1 MKKSFILYTDS
12 IQFIEWLTDEDAWK
26 LLKACLL
33 YHKDEEVKLPPLP
46 NMAFLMLKAQFDRD
60 KEKYWE
66 EIEKRRE
73 AWRLWGLAKA
83 SKSYQVLASASDAK
97 HSLANLADNDN
108 DNVNDTVNVN
118 VTDTSIISQEDKKI
132 QNTKKKKAHDYSS
145 LENDPEDS
153 FAKEA
158 YLTLKKMWWNESIPL
173 QEFIEYIDAFLVSK
187 DISKQKWDFIKW
199 QMWLKDFLIYW
210 SNDKSTKKPNYLLKM
225 RNSPSF
231 TFNQKQY
238 AKR

>member
-60 KEKYWE
+60 KEKYWD

-108 DNVNDTVNVN
+108 VNDTVNVN
-118 VTDTSIISQEDKKI
+118 VTDTSIISQEDKEI
-132 QNTKKKKAHDYSS
+132 QKTKKKKVHDYSS

-199 QMWLKDFLIYW
+199 QLWLKDFLIYW

>member
-97 HSLANLADNDN
+97 HSLANLADN
-108 DNVNDTVNVN
+108 VNDTVNVNVN
-118 VTDTSIISQEDKKI
+118 VTDTSIISHEDKKI
-132 QNTKKKKAHDYSS
+132 QDTKYNKDEWDDYLSNEWFWTLIAKSLMEIGWKPKENTA
-145 LENDPEDS
+145 S
-153 FAKEA
+153 F
-158 YLTLKKMWWNESIPL
+158 
-173 QEFIEYIDAFLVSK
+173 
-187 DISKQKWDFIKW
+187 QKWVDKTLDANKITRSEKDYDK
-199 QMWLKDFLIYW
+199 LKSGLIW
-210 SNDKSTKKPNYLLKM
+210 FVEHFKVNKSKVPKASLSSNFCLRFNLK
-225 RNSPSF
+225 
-231 TFNQKQY
+231 
-238 AKR
+238 

>member
-1 MKKSFILYTDS
+1 
-12 IQFIEWLTDEDAWK
+12 
-26 LLKACLL
+26 
-33 YHKDEEVKLPPLP
+33 
-46 NMAFLMLKAQFDRD
+46 MLDRDRD
-60 KEKYWE
+60 KYDDY
-66 EIEKRRE
+66 IEKQSE
-73 AWRLWGLAKA
+73 NGKKWGRPRKSDANPENPTVILETHWNPTKAKKA
-83 SKSYQVLASASDAK
+83 DSASASVIDSVSAIP
-97 HSLANLADNDN
+97 S
-108 DNVNDTVNVN
+108 NVVLEEENKDDTK
-118 VTDTSIISQEDKKI
+118 TKP
-132 QNTKKKKAHDYSS
+132 KKKKVYDYSS

-158 YLTLKKMWWNESIPL
+158 YLTLKKRWWNESIPL

-199 QMWLKDFLIYW
+199 QLWLKDFLIYW

>member
-12 IQFIEWLTDEDAWK
+12 IQFIEWLSDEDAWK

-108 DNVNDTVNVN
+108 VNDTVNVN
-118 VTDTSIISQEDKKI
+118 VTDTSIISQEDKEI
-132 QNTKKKKAHDYSS
+132 QKTKKKKVHDYSS

-158 YLTLKKMWWNESIPL
+158 YITLKKLWWNESIPMK
-173 QEFIEYIDAFLVSK
+173 EFFDYIDAFLVIK
-187 DISKQKWDFIKW
+187 DISKEKWDFIKW
-199 QMWLKDFLIYW
+199 QLWMKDFYIYW
-210 SNDKSTKKPNYLLKM
+210 SNDKPTKKPNYLLKM

-231 TFNQKQY
+231 NFNQKQY

>member
-1 MKKSFILYTDS
+1 MEAKNKTKPEKSS
-12 IQFIEWLTDEDAWK
+12 INLCSEWPGEVVPSDPGTRVEYSRVEENRIEESRLEEN
-26 LLKACLL
+26 
-33 YHKDEEVKLPPLP
+33 KD
-46 NMAFLMLKAQFDRD
+46 
-60 KEKYWE
+60 
-66 EIEKRRE
+66 
-73 AWRLWGLAKA
+73 
-83 SKSYQVLASASDAK
+83 
-97 HSLANLADNDN
+97 
-108 DNVNDTVNVN
+108 DTK
-118 VTDTSIISQEDKKI
+118 TKP
-132 QNTKKKKAHDYSS
+132 KKKKVYDYSS

-199 QMWLKDFLIYW
+199 QLWLKDFLIYW

-238 AKR
+238 AR

>member
-12 IQFIEWLTDEDAWK
+12 IQFIEWLSDEDAWK

-60 KEKYWE
+60 KEKYWD

-108 DNVNDTVNVN
+108 VNDTVNVN
-118 VTDTSIISQEDKKI
+118 VTDTSSTDHEDKEI
-132 QNTKKKKAHDYSS
+132 QNTKYNKDEWDDYLSNEWFWTLIAKS
-145 LENDPEDS
+145 LMEIWWKPKENTAS
-153 FAKEA
+153 F
-158 YLTLKKMWWNESIPL
+158 
-173 QEFIEYIDAFLVSK
+173 
-187 DISKQKWDFIKW
+187 QKWVDKTLDANKITRSEKDYDK
-199 QMWLKDFLIYW
+199 LKSGLIW
-210 SNDKSTKKPNYLLKM
+210 FVEHFKVNKSKVPKASLSSNFCLRFNLK
-225 RNSPSF
+225 
-231 TFNQKQY
+231 
-238 AKR
+238 

>member
-60 KEKYWE
+60 KEKYWD

-97 HSLANLADNDN
+97 HSLANLADN
-108 DNVNDTVNVN
+108 VNDTVNVN
-118 VTDTSIISQEDKKI
+118 VTDTSIISQEDKEI
-132 QNTKKKKAHDYSS
+132 QKTKKKKVHDYSS

-199 QMWLKDFLIYW
+199 QLWLKDFLIYW

>member
-60 KEKYWE
+60 KEKYWD

-108 DNVNDTVNVN
+108 VNDTVNVN
-118 VTDTSIISQEDKKI
+118 VTDTSTISQEDKEI
-132 QNTKKKKAHDYSS
+132 QKPKKKKVHDYSS

-158 YLTLKKMWWNESIPL
+158 YLTLKKMWWSESIPL

-199 QMWLKDFLIYW
+199 QLWLKDFLIYW

>member
-60 KEKYWE
+60 KEKYWD

-108 DNVNDTVNVN
+108 VNDNVNVN
-118 VTDTSIISQEDKKI
+118 VTDTSSISQEDKEI
-132 QNTKKKKAHDYSS
+132 QNTKPRKKSYDYSS
-145 LENDPEDS
+145 LENDTEDS

-158 YLTLKKMWWNESIPL
+158 YITLKKLWWNESIPL
-173 QEFIEYIDAFLVSK
+173 KEFFEYIDAFLVSK
-187 DISKQKWDFIKW
+187 DISKEKWDFIKW
-199 QMWLKDFLIYW
+199 QLWMKDFYIYW

>member
-108 DNVNDTVNVN
+108 VNDTVNVN
-118 VTDTSIISQEDKKI
+118 VTDTSIISQEDKKT

-158 YLTLKKMWWNESIPL
+158 YLTLKKMWWSESIPL

-199 QMWLKDFLIYW
+199 QLWLKDFLIYW

>member
-12 IQFIEWLTDEDAWK
+12 IQFIEWLSDEDAWK

-60 KEKYWE
+60 KEKYGE

-108 DNVNDTVNVN
+108 VNDTVNVN
-118 VTDTSIISQEDKKI
+118 VTDTSIISQEDKEI
-132 QNTKKKKAHDYSS
+132 QKTKKKKVYDYSS

-173 QEFIEYIDAFLVSK
+173 KEFFEYIDAFLVSK
-187 DISKQKWDFIKW
+187 DISKEKWDFIKW
-199 QMWLKDFLIYW
+199 QLWLKDFLIYW